1 MVASQRRLDLV
12 SLAQLDTGPGSL
24 RVRVRIPKD
33 QQEQP
38 VLSQLIADYG
48 VTITIR
54 ATLLSANAVDDGWFD
69 LELQG
74 SAGSALS
81 AIQALVDL
89 GADVWAWPDSAAAR

>member
-1 MVASQRRLDLV
+1 MSAIRPEPEVLARL
-12 SLAQLDTGPGSL
+12 QNNQGSL

-38 VLSQLIADYG
+38 VLSHLISHHG

-54 ATLLSANAVDDGWFD
+54 AALLSPKAPDDGWFD

-74 SAGSALS
+74 ASGQIRS
-81 AIQALVDL
+81 AILELSDL
-89 GADVWAWPDSAAAR
+89 GADIWPWPDVVPSL